1 MTGIMI
7 NQTSLLFQNFG
18 QISHFDQILVI
29 IGYIFLLA
37 TSGYV
42 VFYSLKRITKA
53 ELKIERNVLDTGFI
67 IGKCE
72 NILILTFFLLDA
84 YTALGLIF
92 TAKGF
97 LRRDDIRKDPLYF
110 LAGTMINFT
119 YSIVIGILL
128 KILLSTI

>member
-1 MTGIMI
+1 M
-7 NQTSLLFQNFG
+7 L
-18 QISHFDQILVI
+18 
-29 IGYIFLLA
+29 
-37 TSGYV
+37 TSGFV
-42 VFYSLKRITKA
+42 VFYSLKCITKV
-53 ELKIERNVLDTGFI
+53 EIDIEKKTRDTGYI

-84 YTALGLIF
+84 YIALGLIF

-97 LRRDDIRKDPLYF
+97 LRREDINKNPLYF

-128 KILLSTI
+128 KILLSMI